1 MALCSK
7 CRKRLAKRS
16 CAGLGGAIC
25 QLCCGTLRE
34 REIHCPPACPHLTA
48 HKLYQERR
56 IVERKP
62 SDAGPGRAGRKDI
75 LSDER
80 LAWLSLHIE
89 AALGDHAK
97 SHPDFADKDALLA
110 VEYARE
116 RTNKGQGRLVI
127 PGEAFKPG
135 NAAGEAVLRA
145 VEQCRYESSA
155 ILTTAPDAYT
165 KDNQLACLERVA
177 SGIRARLD
185 GKPEGHAYLMDLSR
199 RFVRSGAR
207 SGEQKLITLG

>member
-1 MALCSK
+1 MALCSQ

-16 CAGLGGAIC
+16 CAALGGAIC

-34 REIHCPPACPHLTA
+34 KEIHCPPACAHLTA
-48 HKLYQERR
+48 HKPYQEKR
-56 IVERKP
+56 IIKRKP
-62 SDAGPGRAGRKDI
+62 PDAGRGPAARGDI

-116 RTNKGQGRLVI
+116 KTEKGHGRLVI
-127 PGEAFKPG
+127 PGEALKPA
-135 NAAGEAVLRA
+135 NEAGEAVLRA
-145 VEQCRYESSA
+145 VGECRYESSA

-165 KDNQLACLERVA
+165 KDDRLACLERVA
-177 SGIRARLD
+177 SGIRAFLG
-185 GKPEGHAYLMDLSR
+185 GKTEGRAYLIDLSH
-199 RFVRSGAR
+199 RFARSGAR
-207 SGEQKLITLG
+207 PGERKLITLS